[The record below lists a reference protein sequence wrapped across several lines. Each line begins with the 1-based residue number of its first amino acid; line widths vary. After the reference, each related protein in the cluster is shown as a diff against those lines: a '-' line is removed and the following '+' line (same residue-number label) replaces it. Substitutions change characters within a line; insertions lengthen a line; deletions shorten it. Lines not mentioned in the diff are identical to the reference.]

1 MKPNKPNTPFQ
12 VPNDYF
18 DSLADKIFAHSSSQ
32 ELGDKVSHPPF
43 IVPPTY
49 FEQLPSTIANRTKGK
64 KAKNQFYI
72 KYGIAASLAF
82 ILMASLWFFTT
93 PKTENDELAQVS
105 TEQMEK
111 YLALENSTDIEF
123 ILESEPSL
131 VTDSLAN
138 QITQEA
144 LPQNTNEL
152 EKFLDDNPE
161 LELNI
166 D

>member
-1 MKPNKPNTPFQ
+1 MKTNKPNTPFQ
-12 VPNDYF
+12 VPSNYF
-18 DSLADKIFAHSSSQ
+18 DSLTDKIIAQSSSQ

-49 FEQLPSTIANRTKGK
+49 FQKLPTTITSRIKAH
-64 KAKNQFYI
+64 KAKNQFYF

-82 ILMASLWFFTT
+82 LLMASLWFFTT
-93 PKTENDELAQVS
+93 PKTENDALTQVS

-123 ILESEPSL
+123 MVESDPTL
-131 VTDSLAN
+131 VTDSLAIE
-138 QITQEA
+138 ITQEA